1 MSLLILREEFVCL
14 VVLAFLLAYTAKYR
28 IKTDNNI
35 FTWILI
41 YGLCHV
47 IFDIITVL
55 TVNRIDEVP
64 GGVNYACHIL
74 YYAFSIAFTVA
85 YFQYIVTLTAPI
97 KIQIFFRLGKYIPAA
112 LFAISAFFLPIYYVE
127 GNGTNYSYGPLIFM
141 GYGVFVVYCI
151 FAVILIFTNHK
162 KLEANKKITLYPMT
176 IAMIAVIVVQAL
188 IPELLMTSAAITF
201 VCLGLF
207 VSFNNP
213 AKEYQEQA
221 YWDAA
226 TGIKNKNGYKK
237 QLEIMD
243 KKYTKKK
250 TNVGFLVCDM
260 NGLKVI
266 NDKYGHIEGDKL
278 LRAAADILSNSLEK
292 AYDVYRVGGD
302 EFVAIY
308 ISPNE
313 AAVQKDIERVRTNCE
328 AYKDSPII
336 LSIAMGYAEG
346 QYSADY
352 MNIYNAADEKMY
364 KDKAEIKKM
373 HPELCGR

>member
-55 TVNRIDEVP
+55 TVNRINEVP
-64 GGVNYACHIL
+64 AGVNYVCHIL

-127 GNGTNYSYGPLIFM
+127 GNGTNYSYGPLVFM
-141 GYGVFVVYCI
+141 GYGMFVVYCI

-243 KKYTKKK
+243 KK
-250 TNVGFLVCDM
+250 
-260 NGLKVI
+260 
-266 NDKYGHIEGDKL
+266 
-278 LRAAADILSNSLEK
+278 
-292 AYDVYRVGGD
+292 
-302 EFVAIY
+302 
-308 ISPNE
+308 
-313 AAVQKDIERVRTNCE
+313 
-328 AYKDSPII
+328 
-336 LSIAMGYAEG
+336 
-346 QYSADY
+346 
-352 MNIYNAADEKMY
+352 
-364 KDKAEIKKM
+364 
-373 HPELCGR
+373 